1 MNRRQKRRTQEL
13 VQQNLGY
20 GALLYM
26 DLERYAEI
34 NFEIYNHAL
43 SRRSLHEEHT
53 IQSLRA

>member
-53 IQSLRA
+53 I